1 MPDTPPDLPRRGTAR
16 FSADGEYQPPY
27 EPKLSPASHQKGVE
41 AAMAVNELP
50 HIVHAARVKVISA
63 LKSEGYSRDE
73 IASALGMKPSGVAW
87 ALRKARKLGIL
98 QNGLAEAIESLDQEA
113 VPLAV
118 EAMLHHLREKNP
130 DVAGK
135 ILEGR
140 GLLRHYSNQK
150 SENTGAPMN
159 MGFQFNFVLPDGSP
173 APQQAELTGKIVGTA
188 KA

>member
-1 MPDTPPDLPRRGTAR
+1 MPDTPSQNVPRPAAR
-16 FSADGEYQPPY
+16 FSKDGEFQPPY
-27 EPKLSPASHQKGVE
+27 EPKLSPAAHAKGVE

-50 HIVHAARVKVISA
+50 HIVHAARVSVIAA

-87 ALRKARKLGIL
+87 ALRTARKKGIL
-98 QNGLAEAIESLDQEA
+98 QNGLAEAVESLDQEA

-130 DVAGK
+130 EVAAK

-150 SENTGAPMN
+150 SESTGAPMN

-173 APQQAELTGKIVGTA
+173 APQNAELTGKIVGTA